1 MAKEDNKMLLVNRIF
16 ELKTI
21 LECNENSVKDARDLA
36 LSFMNLVSHQ
46 ESPKTSQE
54 KYMVDQLITEQL
66 KVLICGF
73 KFNESGVKETILN
86 VLF

>member
-54 KYMVDQLITEQL
+54 KYMVDQLITE
-66 KVLICGF
+66 
-73 KFNESGVKETILN
+73 
-86 VLF
+86 